1 MKRAGAW
8 LFAALAPV
16 AMASACDPI
25 KGTPRQGPPTNACA
39 EQACEAY
46 KAERI
51 AATCNEGHCEFA
63 ERPDFAFTFV
73 IDVPSTALYGAGQSF
88 LIAGHSLYDHTATS
102 VCPIASCLPLLDVI
116 DVTGDYQVDATVGLA
131 LGVTMASSAT
141 TFPVQTVF
149 VPRFDGQ
156 DARQQGL
163 PVGPLFAVSR
173 LVQND
178 PDVAPSLRY
187 QRPLPAGS
195 YLHYSYPLPP
205 YDEIFPPATEVVRIS
220 RSSPSSNVAVT
231 TLDDLEGVRQ
241 TAKISRAEGLGGFRA
256 WLVDG
261 PSGARISSLRTLSG
275 TQSVVR
281 LDTFRQA
288 VANPD
293 GTSTPAL
300 PETVDVVV
308 APPEGSLALPKL
320 ESSLLSGVGLED
332 IEYPRLPVP
341 VSVNGVVGTANEDGG
356 PVEPGLVTSVP
367 GRVLFESRSIRD
379 VDDHAQ
385 TILHY
390 STSVFTDDDGRFSTV
405 LPPGV
410 YDVTIEPAEGTGF
423 GKVTRV
429 LDVAGSLAST
439 FEPPRRTLTKGRAML
454 SDGRPLGQAEVVAN
468 PAKTTASPTTTALS
482 PRAARTRTAD
492 DGTFQFELDQG
503 TYEIGVQPQSNTG
516 FPRLVTI
523 RSIGGADQDLQTLE
537 VPVPTRM
544 SFAVRGGDNGVPI
557 VRATVRIL
565 AEPEGGGPA
574 VEVASAMTDED
585 GQCEILL
592 ARQPR

>member
-1 MKRAGAW
+1 MKRASGW
-8 LFAALAPV
+8 LFAALVPV
-16 AMASACDPI
+16 VLGSACDPI
-25 KGTPRQGPPTNACA
+25 KGTPRQGPPTSACS
-39 EQACEAY
+39 EQSCEAY

-51 AATCNEGHCEFA
+51 AATCNEGRCEFA
-63 ERPDFAFTFV
+63 ERPDFPFTFV
-73 IDVPSTALYGAGQSF
+73 IDVPSTALYGAGQTF
-88 LIAGHSLYDHTATS
+88 LIAGSSLYEHTAAS

-116 DVTGDYQVDATVGLA
+116 DVTGDYQVDANVGLA
-131 LGVTMASSAT
+131 LGVSMGPGSTA
-141 TFPVQTVF
+141 FPVQTVF

-156 DARQQGL
+156 DARQRGL

-178 PDVAPSLRY
+178 PDTAPSLRY

-205 YDEIFPPATEVVRIS
+205 FDEILPPATEVVRLS
-220 RSSPSSNVAVT
+220 RSTPTAGVGVSA
-231 TLDDLEGVRQ
+231 LDDPEGERQ
-241 TAKISRAEGLGGFRA
+241 TAKIGRAEGLGGFRA
-256 WLVDG
+256 WLVDS

-288 VANPD
+288 IATPD
-293 GTSTPAL
+293 GVSTAL

-308 APPEGSLALPKL
+308 APPEGALALPTL
-320 ESSLLSGVGLED
+320 ESSLLSGIGLD
-332 IEYPRLPVP
+332 IDYPRLPAP
-341 VSVNGVVGTANEDGG
+341 VSVTGVVGTTGDDGG
-356 PVEPGLVTSVP
+356 AVEPGLVTSVP
-367 GRVLFESRSIRD
+367 GRVFFTSRSIRD
-379 VDDHAQ
+379 VEDHAQ

-429 LDVAGSLAST
+429 LDVTENTAPT

-468 PAKTTASPTTTALS
+468 PAKTAASPTATVLS

-492 DGTFQFELDQG
+492 DGSFQFELDQG

-516 FPRLVTI
+516 FPRMVTI
-523 RSIGGADQDLQTLE
+523 RSIGGSDQDLQTLE

-544 SFAVRGGDNGVPI
+544 SFALRGGDNGVPI

-565 AEPEGGGPA
+565 AQPEGGGPA
-574 VEVASAMTDED
+574 VEVASAMTDEE